1 MQVIW
6 FKEVTNRARED
17 DIDTNQRQNRT
28 FQAITDAA
36 DGGPDQV
43 IAYAEVPALGA
54 SLQYID
60 ESSGAPVVVTDS
72 TLVVVRR
79 RAEQLDADNLCNWTV
94 TIEYMGIGEPEVE
107 PHDIEYS
114 PTRYQ
119 EAMVD
124 DVNGVPIVNTA
135 GDPLIE
141 GVMRDRTRFTI
152 TIVKNV
158 LDGDW
163 DPILADT
170 YQDSTNLVAF
180 LAARHPPGFPGDTCK
195 LTLGAK
201 RIRKKGLDTFYWRVT
216 AVIDVDLAGW
226 NAKVR
231 SAGFRYYDAAEAKP
245 IPIIEEAHG
254 HQVVAPVLLAADGSR
269 LPPTG
274 TPVICNPPLGFKR
287 YFTMDWSVFPWLEY

>member
-6 FKEVTNRARED
+6 FKEVTNRAREE

-43 IAYAEVPALGA
+43 IAYAEVPLLGA

-60 ESSGAPVVVTDS
+60 ESSGAPVVVIDS

-107 PHDIEYS
+107 PHDVEYS

-124 DVNGVPIVNTA
+124 DVNEVPIANTA

-158 LDGDW
+158 VDGDW
-163 DPILADT
+163 DPVVAET
-170 YQDSTNLVAF
+170 YQDTTNQDPF
-180 LAARHPPGFPGDTCK
+180 LAGAHPPGFATDTCK

-216 AVIDVDLAGW
+216 AVVEVDTDGW

-231 SAGFRYYDAAEAKP
+231 SVGFRYFDAAAAKP
-245 IPIIEEAHG
+245 VPIIEEAHG
-254 HQVVAPVLLAADGSR
+254 HQVVAPVLLDTDGSR
-269 LPPTG
+269 LAPG
-274 TPVICNPPLGFKR
+274 GVPVICNHPDGFKR
-287 YFTMDWSVFPWLEY
+287 YETRDWSVFPWLEY